1 MRNLFLDTNILV
13 DLVCHREPFVQEA
26 KRIFA
31 LAYTGRI
38 NIGICALSYVNTIY
52 IAKKYGYKTDEIID
66 SLKKIASFT
75 TITSLDESIVK
86 KAMDSDWNDFEDSVQ
101 YNSSLSFSA
110 DYIITRNPK
119 DFVHSTIPV
128 YTPIEFL
135 QIPYWM
141 EDSETMTLN
150 EPPMEYHTRNSED

>member
-31 LAYTGRI
+31 LAYSGRI
-38 NIGICALSYVNTIY
+38 
-52 IAKKYGYKTDEIID
+52 
-66 SLKKIASFT
+66 
-75 TITSLDESIVK
+75 SIVIC
-86 KAMDSDWNDFEDSVQ
+86 AMDSDWNDFEDSVQ

-128 YTPIEFL
+128 YTPTEFL

-141 EDSETMTLN
+141 EDSGIMTVN
-150 EPPMEYHTRNSED
+150 EPME

>member
-1 MRNLFLDTNILV
+1 MKSVFLDTNILV

-31 LAYTGRI
+31 LAYSGRI
-38 NIGICALSYVNTIY
+38 SVGICALSYVNTVY
-52 IAKKYGYKTDEIID
+52 IAKKYGYKTDEIIE

-75 TITSLDESIVK
+75 TITRLDEFTVRQ
-86 KAMDSDWNDFEDSVQ
+86 AMDCHWNDFEDSVQ

-119 DFVHSTIPV
+119 DFAHSAISV
-128 YTPIEFL
+128 YTPTEFL
-135 QIPYWM
+135 QIPYWS
-141 EDSETMTLN
+141 EDAGVTILN
-150 EPPMEYHTRNSED
+150 EPEVEYHKS

>member
-31 LAYTGRI
+31 LAYIGRI

-66 SLKKIASFT
+66 SLKK
-75 TITSLDESIVK
+75 
-86 KAMDSDWNDFEDSVQ
+86 
-101 YNSSLSFSA
+101 
-110 DYIITRNPK
+110 
-119 DFVHSTIPV
+119 
-128 YTPIEFL
+128 
-135 QIPYWM
+135 
-141 EDSETMTLN
+141 
-150 EPPMEYHTRNSED
+150 